1 MCRACYTNTRRLTP
15 SARSR
20 AALLLHAPLTLL
32 RALHWLAAQPCGR
45 GALADGAC
53 CTVLCLG
60 AGFPDVSLSILIDTE
75 AGRACVPS
83 CLRTSGVV
91 AQSKYLVLITASM
104 LSALLECCVAFTYI
118 LHDFVLK
125 PGG

>member
-1 MCRACYTNTRRLTP
+1 MKHVTCGMNLLTP

-20 AALLLHAPLTLL
+20 AALLMHAPLTLL

-60 AGFPDVSLSILIDTE
+60 MGNVTVFLSILIDRETGK
-75 AGRACVPS
+75 ASVSS
-83 CLRTSGVV
+83 CTFGV
-91 AQSKYLVLITASM
+91 
-104 LSALLECCVAFTYI
+104 
-118 LHDFVLK
+118 
-125 PGG
+125 